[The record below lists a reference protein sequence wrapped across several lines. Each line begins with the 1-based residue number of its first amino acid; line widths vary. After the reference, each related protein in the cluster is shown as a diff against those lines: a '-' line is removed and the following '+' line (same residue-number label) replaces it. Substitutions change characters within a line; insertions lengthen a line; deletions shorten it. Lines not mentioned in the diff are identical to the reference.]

1 MRQKTLFDSDLT
13 LEEARELIKN
23 GADVNM
29 INQDGITPLFFVLN
43 VEIAQLLIENG
54 ANVNHRNRHGKTLL
68 HMDGSLE
75 IMQLLL
81 QHNAYIDIQDEDG
94 YTPLHLQENIDITR
108 LLINHDA
115 DVNSVDNENYTP
127 LQWYIHYRSIEKIA
141 LFLAAGADINHLS
154 ESGTVLSL
162 IYTKQNDIPNSNDV
176 SKFVIENGG
185 IASDTDT
192 YMYYREFFTEKQQNA
207 FDSFLLLTSDD
218 NNEFFHMCLSYQES
232 IKNNVKIDIKDMDI
246 L

>member
-13 LEEARELIKN
+13 LEEAQELIKN
-23 GADVNM
+23 GANVNE
-29 INQDGITPLFFVLN
+29 INKEGSNPLFVVSK

-54 ANVNHRNRHGKTLL
+54 ANVNFRNLRGKTRL
-68 HMDGSLE
+68 HMDVNLE
-75 IMQLLL
+75 IIQLLL
-81 QHNAYIDIQDEDG
+81 KHNAYIDIQDENG

-192 YMYYREFFTEKQQNA
+192 YMHYREFFTPKQQNA
-207 FDSFLLLTSDD
+207 FDSFLLLTNND
-218 NNEFFHMCLSYQES
+218 NDFFQMCLSYQES
-232 IKNNVKIDIKDMDI
+232 IKNNVKIDIKDMEI